1 MDVKIE
7 VGCQNGNEVSAVSR
21 SCQIPKNIISAVYIA
36 MYSKFY
42 H

>member
-7 VGCQNGNEVSAVSR
+7 VGCQNGNEVSAVST